1 MRYGIFLKLEK
12 KYEKP
17 IQNLKKIIF
26 QKKVGKVAYFD
37 HKTHL
42 TLYCF
47 NTNSRLKTIKKT
59 FLNEINKKNKIE
71 IYIRSKKVFYNDP
84 LVKLDTLVYEINK
97 SKELIKIQKKIF
109 ETFKKF
115 ISKNKNEEFSN
126 KLLNYNMNKYGYPFY
141 GKIWIPHITLGSV
154 ELKKNKE
161 IYKLF
166 KNTKIKKKMFVC
178 KITLNKIFK
187 NGNFQKIESK

>member
-1 MRYGIFLKLEK
+1 M
-12 KYEKP
+12 
-17 IQNLKKIIF
+17 
-26 QKKVGKVAYFD
+26 
-37 HKTHL
+37 
-42 TLYCF
+42 YCF

-126 KLLNYNMNKYGYPFY
+126 KLLNFNMNKYGYPFY
-141 GKIWIPHITLGSV
+141 GKIWIPHITLGSL
-154 ELKKNKE
+154 ELKKQRN
-161 IYKLF
+161 L
-166 KNTKIKKKMFVC
+166 
-178 KITLNKIFK
+178 
-187 NGNFQKIESK
+187 

>member
-1 MRYGIFLKLEK
+1 M
-12 KYEKP
+12 
-17 IQNLKKIIF
+17 
-26 QKKVGKVAYFD
+26 
-37 HKTHL
+37 
-42 TLYCF
+42 YCF

-71 IYIRSKKVFYNDP
+71 IYLRSKKVFYNDP

-115 ISKNKNEEFSN
+115 ISKNQNEEFSN
-126 KLLNYNMNKYGYPFY
+126 KLLNFNMNKYGYPFY

-154 ELKKNKE
+154 ELGKNKE

-187 NGNFQKIESK
+187 NGKFKKIESN

>member
-17 IQNLKKIIF
+17 IQNLKKSF
-26 QKKVGKVAYFD
+26 FKKKIGKVAYFD

-71 IYIRSKKVFYNDP
+71 IYLRSKKVFYNDP

-109 ETFKKF
+109 ETFQKF

-154 ELKKNKE
+154 ELE
-161 IYKLF
+161 
-166 KNTKIKKKMFVC
+166 KIKRFINCLKIQKSKKKMFVC

-187 NGNFQKIESK
+187 KWEV